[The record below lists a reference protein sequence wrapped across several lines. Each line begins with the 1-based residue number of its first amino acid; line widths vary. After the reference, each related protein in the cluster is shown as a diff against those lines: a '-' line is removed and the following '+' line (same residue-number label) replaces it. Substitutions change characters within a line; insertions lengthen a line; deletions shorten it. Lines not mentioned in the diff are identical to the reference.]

1 MAEGTPKTP
10 EIQPNHPGKMLRQM
24 LDAKGWGGDELAEV
38 TGFARTHLSSVMS
51 GKMGISPDMAV
62 ALAAAFGNTPAEWL
76 RWNAEHQLSL
86 VSVDPAEVEARAAF
100 YDLAPIRDMQKRG
113 WIKETRDFAEL
124 DAELTRFFGGSIRE
138 GVTFPVATLKSD
150 PLTALNPAE
159 KAWCFRARQ
168 GAVRSAHV
176 AEFDPERL
184 EAAQKKL
191 RQLAAYPKEIE
202 RLPET
207 LAYYGI
213 RFVIV
218 ELIPEAK
225 MDGAAFWIGDSPAI
239 AISAR
244 WDRIDAIWFTIMHE
258 FMHIKN
264 GDAYSFDANLVRDSD
279 HGIAI
284 ATSDD
289 AAEQRANEQA
299 SDALVPAG
307 ELDSFIKR
315 QSPRYAA
322 ERIIQFANRIK
333 MHPGVIVGQLQ
344 HRRELKYSAHRDFLV
359 KVRNIVAG
367 VSLTDGW
374 GQTIGTN

>member
-1 MAEGTPKTP
+1 
-10 EIQPNHPGKMLRQM
+10 MLRQM
-24 LDAKGWGGDELAEV
+24 AEARGWGGDELADI
-38 TGFARTHLSSVMS
+38 TGFARQHLSSVMS
-51 GKMGISPDMAV
+51 GKTGVSPDMAV

-76 RWNAEHQLSL
+76 RWNAEHQLSM
-86 VSVDPAEVEARAAF
+86 VSVDPAEVEARAEL
-100 YDLAPIRDMQKRG
+100 YDLAPVRDMQKRG
-113 WIKETRDFAEL
+113 WIKETKTFEEL
-124 DAELTRFFGGSIRE
+124 EAELTRFYGGSPRN
-138 GVTFPVATLKSD
+138 GVTFPVSALKSD
-150 PLTALNPAE
+150 PLATLTPAE

-168 GAVRSAHV
+168 GAERSVHV
-176 AEFDPERL
+176 AVFDPTRL
-184 EAAQKKL
+184 DAAEKKL

-213 RFVIV
+213 RFVVV
-218 ELIPEAK
+218 ELIPDAK
-225 MDGAAFWIGDSPAI
+225 IDGAAFWIGDSPVI

-244 WDRIDAIWFTIMHE
+244 WDRIDAVWFTIMHE

-264 GDAYSFDANLVRDSD
+264 GDAVSFDVNLVRDSD
-279 HGIAI
+279 HGIII
-284 ATSDD
+284 ATSDN

-299 SDALVPAG
+299 ADVLVPVS

-344 HRRELKYSAHRDFLV
+344 HRCELKYSAHRDFLV
-359 KVRNIVAG
+359 KVRNIVTDVA
-367 VSLTDGW
+367 LTDGW
-374 GQTIGTN
+374 GRTIGN